1 MIVLLDTDVLID
13 VALKREPFSQYS
25 SKILELAEQKVLNA
39 FIAWHSISNFY
50 YIVESKSKNYKTT
63 EFIRELLQF
72 IQLSSTKTKDAIFA
86 TTLNVSD
93 FEDAMQIAA
102 ANACNAELIITRNVK
117 HYKLSPIKAKS
128 PMDFIKNLIN

>member
-13 VALKREPFSQYS
+13 VALQRDPFSQYS

-39 FIAWHSISNFY
+39 FIAWNSISNFY

-72 IQLSSTKTKDAIFA
+72 IQLSSTKTKDAVFA

-102 ANACNAELIITRNVK
+102 ANACNAELIITRNIK

>member
-72 IQLSSTKTKDAIFA
+72 IQLSSTKTKDAVFA

-93 FEDAMQIAA
+93 FEDAMQVAA
-102 ANACNAELIITRNVK
+102 ASVCSAEVIATRNLRD
-117 HYKLSPIKAKS
+117 YASAPIRAAT
-128 PMDFIKNLIN
+128 PAALIQELV